1 MTGDD
6 VDTTTER
13 IGPPGPPEPPRPPE
27 LPWAGRPVY
36 ELRLRVRTYEVDAL
50 GHVNNAVYLNYLE
63 QAATEHA
70 EALDFGRER
79 LAALG
84 GLFVVRRHE
93 IDYLGA
99 ALMGDELHIITW
111 PESIRGPRAVRRYE
125 VRHAVT
131 GKILVQASTVWAWL
145 DLRGRP
151 RPVPREIL
159 DAFGDD
165 SPATVQV
172 LP

>member
-1 MTGDD
+1 MDIVTGPA
-6 VDTTTER
+6 
-13 IGPPGPPEPPRPPE
+13 GPAGP
-27 LPWAGRPVY
+27 PWAGRPVY
-36 ELRLRVRTYEVDAL
+36 ELPLRVRTYEVDAL

-70 EALDFGRER
+70 EALGFGRER
-79 LAALG
+79 LATLG

-99 ALMGDELHIITW
+99 ALMGDELRIITW
-111 PESIRGPRAVRRYE
+111 PESIKGPRAVRRYE
-125 VRHAVT
+125 VRHAAT
-131 GKILVQASTVWAWL
+131 GKILVRASTVWAWL

-151 RPVPREIL
+151 RPVPREII
-159 DAFGDD
+159 DTFGDGAL
-165 SPATVQV
+165 ATVQV